1 MKVFIWEEVDQATD
15 SFHPEGGVVVFAET
29 LEKAIELANKENG
42 CNIASNCEPDEI
54 REVIG
59 GEEKVYIMPNAGC
72 C

>member
-1 MKVFIWEEVDQATD
+1 MKVFIWHSVGKCSDHYHED
-15 SFHPEGGVVVFAET
+15 GGVVVFAES
-29 LEKAIELANKENG
+29 EGRARELANAEPG
-42 CNIASNCEPDEI
+42 CKIRAAEAPDDV